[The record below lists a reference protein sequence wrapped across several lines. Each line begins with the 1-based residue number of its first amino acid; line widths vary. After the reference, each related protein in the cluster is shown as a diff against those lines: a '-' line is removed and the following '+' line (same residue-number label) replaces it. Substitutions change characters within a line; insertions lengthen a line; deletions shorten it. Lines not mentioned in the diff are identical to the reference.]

1 MARATQ
7 LGLVRLLNERK
18 SQCASNEL
26 VQLAYDG
33 QDPRSAVPTTMEEW
47 CDFLAGSATKV
58 QEGKASR

>member
-7 LGLVRLLNERK
+7 LGLVRLLHERK

-33 QDPRSAVPTTMEEW
+33 QDPRSAVPTTRDEW
-47 CDFLAGSATKV
+47 FDFFAVSAPKV
-58 QEGKASR
+58 QEGKASG